1 MALTSELYGT
11 AASRLDSFVA
21 QWLQPSREWKDEV
34 LEAVRK
40 VEQFLREEPF
50 QREHGMDQEVRVLKV
65 VKVRLVPFIP
75 GQGWAN
81 PA

>member
-1 MALTSELYGT
+1 MAQTSELYGT

-34 LEAVRK
+34 LEAVRT

-50 QREHGMDQEVRVLKV
+50 QREHGLDQEVRVLKV
-65 VKVRLVPFIP
+65 VKVRLIPFISE
-75 GQGWAN
+75 QG
-81 PA
+81 